1 MKVTV
6 ESKSGANQQNV
17 NIEGKVEDC
26 IKVLSKIG
34 YGADRE
40 SKEDTENLYK
50 KIMENVLIK

>member
-1 MKVTV
+1 MKVTI
-6 ESKSGANQQNV
+6 ESKVGENQQNV

-34 YGADRE
+34 YGDDQE

-50 KIMENVLIK
+50 KIMENVFK

>member
-1 MKVTV
+1 MKVTI
-6 ESKSGANQQNV
+6 ESKVGENRQNV

-34 YGADRE
+34 YGDDQE

-50 KIMENVLIK
+50 KIMENVLK

>member
-1 MKVTV
+1 MKVTI

-26 IKVLSKIG
+26 IKVLSNIG
-34 YGADRE
+34 YDADQE

-50 KIMENVLIK
+50 KIMENVLK

>member
-1 MKVTV
+1 MKVTI
-6 ESKSGANQQNV
+6 ESKVGENKQNV

-34 YGADRE
+34 YGDDQE

-50 KIMENVLIK
+50 KIMENVHK